1 MAVKSLFVSISKIGV
16 PKSLS
21 LPIGRFLRDEEA
33 TVIAETVIV
42 LPLLLWAY
50 IGLFVY
56 WDCFRSLNT
65 VQKATYTVSDMISR
79 DMSQTGITS
88 AYITGMHDVVEYLID
103 HDQNSTVR
111 VSSIYWNTVNN
122 RFEIHWSRTTNQTE
136 MPALTTSTLQTF
148 TAQIPTMSPGDTAV
162 IVEVRVPYVPAFNV
176 GMTNQTF
183 SEFIVTRPRFQMC
196 IIMDG
201 ILCPP

>member
-1 MAVKSLFVSISKIGV
+1 MKSLF
-16 PKSLS
+16 PRLS
-21 LPIGRFLRDEEA
+21 GGLSHRLRRFLRDEDA
-33 TVIAETVIV
+33 AIIAETVIV

-65 VQKATYTVSDMISR
+65 VQKATYTVSDMLSR
-79 DMSQTGITS
+79 DLSQTGITS
-88 AYITGMHDVVEYLID
+88 DYITGLHSVVEYLID
-103 HDQNSTVR
+103 HDQDSRMR
-111 VSSIYWNTVNN
+111 VSSIYWNTANS
-122 RFEIHWSRTTNQTE
+122 RYEIHWSRTTDASAL
-136 MPALTTSTLQTF
+136 PALTTANLQNF

-162 IVEVRVPYVPAFNV
+162 IVEVRVDYVPAFNV

>member
-1 MAVKSLFVSISKIGV
+1 MAVTSQPSA
-16 PKSLS
+16 LS
-21 LPIGRFLRDEEA
+21 SRVRRFLHDEEA

-79 DMSQTGITS
+79 DMSQNGITS
-88 AYITGMHDVVEYLID
+88 AYVTGLHDVVQYLID
-103 HDQNSTVR
+103 HDQTSTMR
-111 VSSIYWNTVNN
+111 VSSIYWSTVND
-122 RFEIHWSRTTNQTE
+122 RFEIHWSRTTNTTG
-136 MPALTTSTLQTF
+136 MPALTTTSLQNY
-148 TAQIPTMSPGDTAV
+148 TAQIPTMSPGDTAI
-162 IVEVRVPYVPAFNV
+162 IVEVRVPYVPVFNV

-183 SEFIVTRPRFQMC
+183 SEFVVTRPRFEMC

>member
-1 MAVKSLFVSISKIGV
+1 MTSLYRKLSKSVR
-16 PKSLS
+16 
-21 LPIGRFLRDEEA
+21 RFLRNEEA
-33 TVIAETVIV
+33 AIIAETVIV

-65 VQKATYTVSDMISR
+65 VQKATYTVSDMLSR
-79 DMSQTGITS
+79 DLSQTGITS
-88 AYITGMHDVVEYLID
+88 AYITGLQSVVEYLID
-103 HDQNSTVR
+103 HDQNSTMR
-111 VSSIYWNTVNN
+111 VSSIYWNAVNT
-122 RFEIHWSRTTNQTE
+122 RYEIHWSRTTSAAS
-136 MPALTTSTLQTF
+136 MPALTTTTLQNF